1 MIIRRIAT
9 FLGRRRRTKE
19 LPANQKSVPP
29 TATKA
34 DSAPVGPRHA
44 GPPLIIWES
53 EIRAIAVETAA
64 WTIETGGDLFG
75 RWQGTPVVFLAT
87 KAGPNA
93 QRSNAHFRLDV
104 DYLRQLSEPLAE
116 DWALRYFG
124 DWHSHHR
131 LGLLEPSSG
140 DRRRIRQLGQRNQF
154 QGMAEIIVTTEGA
167 ESEPIVRIHP
177 WFYDL
182 SSGSEPVAMNVRVL
196 AGCSPV
202 RQALLTRGAFP
213 EQHLMA
219 WESVKLD
226 RLRIGR
232 DANAPTLEKAP
243 DVDAVTRDRTLAHLA
258 DALTKASGE
267 AIEQHKT
274 AFGQILVAKLERDDH
289 LAFAI
294 DAKWPM
300 SVLEIHRIN
309 RANGTTE
316 VLSAPESLLA
326 SDIARIV
333 STFRANKSRREA

>member
-1 MIIRRIAT
+1 MVIRRIAT
-9 FLGRRRRTKE
+9 FLGRRGNKPSATTRKSGRP
-19 LPANQKSVPP
+19 PAPNAAPIVPQ
-29 TATKA
+29 
-34 DSAPVGPRHA
+34 RA

-53 EIRAIAVETAA
+53 ELRAIAVETAA

-75 RWQGTPVVFLAT
+75 RWQGTPIVFLAT

-154 QGMAEIIVTTEGA
+154 PGMVEIIVTTEGA
-167 ESEPIVRIHP
+167 ENEPTVRIHP

-182 SSGSEPVAMNVRVL
+182 SSEEGPVAMNVTVL
-196 AGCSPV
+196 AGCSPI
-202 RQALLTRGAFP
+202 RQALLTRSAFP
-213 EQHLMA
+213 EQELKA
-219 WESVKLD
+219 WEQVPLD

-232 DANAPTLEKAP
+232 DANSPTTDMVPE
-243 DVDAVTRDRTLAHLA
+243 VDATTRDRTLAHLA
-258 DALTKASGE
+258 KALTKASGE
-267 AIEQHKT
+267 QIEQHKT
-274 AFGQILVAKLERDDH
+274 AFGQILVAKLVQQQH

-300 SVLEIHRIN
+300 SVLEVHQIN
-309 RANGTTE
+309 RADGTTE
-316 VLSAPESLLA
+316 VLSMPDGLLA
-326 SDIARIV
+326 SDIAGVI
-333 STFRANKSRREA
+333 STFHARKLRLGA